1 MYKNS
6 NEMKRTIVF
15 RLWYNMT
22 FNKDANAKL
31 FFELIESYYELTE
44 KYMYLIIGKSSY

>member
-1 MYKNS
+1 
-6 NEMKRTIVF
+6 MKRTIVIK
-15 RLWYNMT
+15 LWYNMT

-44 KYMYLIIGKSSY
+44 NYMYLIMSKNSY